1 MFFLNQEVSFSILDN
16 DGDTS
21 SEPTLGNWFLYE
33 ISPHSGAYSAASAS
47 YVNYIGPLTPDNWLI
62 SPAISLSGGEELH
75 FWAAAQD
82 PSWSNEHYSV
92 YLSVSGTELSDFTV
106 PLFEETL
113 SGYAW
118 HEVVVVLGAFA
129 GETVHL
135 AWRHHNVTD
144 MFIMKIDDIQITS
157 GGGVTIF
164 EESFELNNMASD
176 KKGIGFP
183 LLFSLHH
190 NYPNPFNPLTTI
202 RYELPVKSQVML
214 SVYDIQGREINT
226 LVSAT
231 QEPGFKSVIWDATD
245 HFGKSV
251 SAGVYLY
258 QIQTGNF
265 VQTRKMILLK

>member
-1 MFFLNQEVSFSILDN
+1 KIQSRYDDNDGGGQGLGLFIDDLTVYKIPIPEIPLFPPQGWLILDN

-21 SEPTLGNWFLYE
+21 SEPILGNWFLYE

-82 PSWSNEHYSV
+82 PSWPNEHYSV
-92 YLSVSGTELSDFTV
+92 HLSVSGTELSDFTV

-144 MFIMKIDDIQITS
+144 MFIMKI
-157 GGGVTIF
+157 
-164 EESFELNNMASD
+164 
-176 KKGIGFP
+176 
-183 LLFSLHH
+183 
-190 NYPNPFNPLTTI
+190 
-202 RYELPVKSQVML
+202 
-214 SVYDIQGREINT
+214 
-226 LVSAT
+226 
-231 QEPGFKSVIWDATD
+231 
-245 HFGKSV
+245 
-251 SAGVYLY
+251 
-258 QIQTGNF
+258 
-265 VQTRKMILLK
+265 